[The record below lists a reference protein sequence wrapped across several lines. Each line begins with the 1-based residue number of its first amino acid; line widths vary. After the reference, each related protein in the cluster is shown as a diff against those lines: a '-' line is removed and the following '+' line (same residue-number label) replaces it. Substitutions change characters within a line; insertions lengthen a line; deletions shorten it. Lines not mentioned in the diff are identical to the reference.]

1 MAIKG
6 IDVSKYNGAVDWT
19 QVKSAGI
26 KFAMIRAGMGNTAA
40 QEDPWFR
47 RHMDGALAAG
57 LDVGCYWMNYYR
69 TVEEARKEARAFLE
83 VIAPYKGR
91 ISYPLSSDYEGD
103 SIRYAKQ
110 CGYAPT
116 SHTVTEQTVAF
127 LETLEEAGWYVVCY
141 TNQDFYKNWFIR
153 DRMAP
158 YDVWLADWG
167 NNNQGFDVTPHYPCG
182 LHQTSSNGSI
192 AGVSGRV
199 DINLAYKDY
208 PTLIKELGLNGGVG
222 NTPQPTPEPAPSEKE
237 IDAFYR
243 VRTQKHGWL
252 PEVKNLE
259 DYAGWEDSPITD
271 VAIKVSRGSVKYRVH
286 VMGGGWLPWVTGYN
300 VNDSANGYAG
310 NGKVIDAIEVYFY
323 TPDDIRP
330 YQKAKYR
337 VAPVGGG
344 YYSYQYDS
352 ETTNG
357 QDGYA
362 GLFGKA
368 IGKFQLTIE

>member
-1 MAIKG
+1 MAVKG

-127 LETLEEAGWYVVCY
+127 LETLEKAGWYVVCY

-199 DINLAYKDY
+199 DIDLAYKDY

>member
-1 MAIKG
+1 MAVKG

-19 QVKSAGI
+19 QVRSAGI

-116 SHTVTEQTVAF
+116 PHTVTEQTVAF

-167 NNNQGFDVTPHYPCG
+167 NNNQGFNVTPHYPCG

-199 DINLAYKDY
+199 DIDLAYKDY
-208 PTLIKELGLNGGVG
+208 PNIIKNNGLNGISGSAS
-222 NTPQPTPEPAPSEKE
+222 PAPTPEPAP
-237 IDAFYR
+237 
-243 VRTQKHGWL
+243 
-252 PEVKNLE
+252 
-259 DYAGWEDSPITD
+259 
-271 VAIKVSRGSVKYRVH
+271 
-286 VMGGGWLPWVTGYN
+286 
-300 VNDSANGYAG
+300 
-310 NGKVIDAIEVYFY
+310 
-323 TPDDIRP
+323 
-330 YQKAKYR
+330 
-337 VAPVGGG
+337 APVERTYTVVRGDTLSGIAARYG
-344 YYSYQYDS
+344 TTYQALAAY
-352 ETTNG
+352 NG
-357 QDGYA
+357 IANPNLIHVGQVIRIPGA
-362 GLFGKA
+362 GQEATSA
-368 IGKFQLTIE
+368 IGVGSKVRVKQGARDYDKGRTLSSAVYTGVYDVIQIKGDRAVIGKGQAVTAALSLNHLDLA